1 MVFAIRKR
9 LVFLAAG
16 VTALV
21 LLPSWPLRLVAAV
34 VLLTVLLAPRPKQQ
48 QQRIT
53 LTDESFGPRF
63 SRFRHD
69 LLNDLQLVYGAVQ
82 LHKPVPEVLQR
93 IDKVIGRIRAA
104 GLIFGIGNWGL
115 SCCLFDMWEEAEL
128 RGVRLTF
135 SVSGDFAGVSG
146 QWPAWSDGI
155 TAIWAYYSGLAEAT
169 GLTEVQLE
177 LKEEPRAWKLRFAAP
192 RSPVTGATLPK
203 KLDITLVSGA
213 RVKWSHLDHSVT
225 LEVQKESP
233 NEEED
238 LCF

>member
-1 MVFAIRKR
+1 M
-9 LVFLAAG
+9 
-16 VTALV
+16 V
-21 LLPSWPLRLVAAV
+21 LLPSWPLRLVAAAV
-34 VLLTVLLAPRPKQQ
+34 LFALLTSPRPKRQE
-48 QQRIT
+48 IMT
-53 LTDESFGPRF
+53 LTEGSFVQRF
-63 SRFRHD
+63 SRFCHD

-93 IDKVIGRIRAA
+93 VDKVIGRIRAA
-104 GLIFGIGNWGL
+104 GLIFGIHYWEL

-128 RGVRLTF
+128 CGVRLTF
-135 SVSGDFAGVSG
+135 SASGDFGGASR
-146 QWPAWSDGI
+146 QWPAWNDGI
-155 TAIWAYYSGLAEAT
+155 IAVWAYYRGLAEAT

-192 RSPVTGATLPK
+192 KSPVTGAALPK

-213 RVKWSHLDHSVT
+213 RVKWSHVEHSVM

-238 LCF
+238 LCL